1 MELIQINLYTWREKL
16 STQSRDITFNHIFKH
31 LLDLTQLNE
40 DPDTLIQLF
49 NEQGL
54 TIDVQRIEAWTK
66 DYSDPSARRMPK
78 MMFCGFMNILM
89 NIKNEAQLKE
99 INLFDLRG
107 ILEDIR
113 EAEVV

>member
-16 STQSRDITFNHIFKH
+16 STQSTDITFNHIFRH
-31 LLDLTQLNE
+31 FLQLTQLNE

>member
-1 MELIQINLYTWREKL
+1 M
-16 STQSRDITFNHIFKH
+16 STHFTDITFNHIFKH
-31 LLDLTQLNE
+31 LLELTQLNE

-54 TIDVQRIEAWTK
+54 TIDIQKIEAWTK

-78 MMFCGFMNILM
+78 IMFCGFMNILM
-89 NIKNEAQLKE
+89 AIKSEAQMKE

-113 EAEVV
+113 EVEAVI